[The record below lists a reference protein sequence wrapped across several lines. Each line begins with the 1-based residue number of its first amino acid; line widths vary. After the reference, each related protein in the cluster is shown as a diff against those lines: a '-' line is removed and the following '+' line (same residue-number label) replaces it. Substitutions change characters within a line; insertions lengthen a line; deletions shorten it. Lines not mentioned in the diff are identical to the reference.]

1 MCDAEINC
9 LYVQFS
15 SWISPVQLGLAS
27 STFPSVT
34 FQVSVC
40 MIYPLPTP
48 FVSSP
53 IDLKQYRVQYI

>member
-1 MCDAEINC
+1 MCDAEISC

-15 SWISPVQLGLAS
+15 GRMSPAQLGLAS

-40 MIYPLPTP
+40 MTYPLPTP

-53 IDLKQYRVQYI
+53 IDLKQYRAQCI